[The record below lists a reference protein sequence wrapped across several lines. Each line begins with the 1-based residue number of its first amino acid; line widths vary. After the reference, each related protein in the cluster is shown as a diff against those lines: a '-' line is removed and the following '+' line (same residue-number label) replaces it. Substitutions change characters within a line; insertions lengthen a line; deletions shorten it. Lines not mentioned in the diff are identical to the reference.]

1 MDIAKIR
8 KKAREQGQVKQAEG
22 RTEERP
28 SGLPETVEETC
39 VPAAPE
45 EQEALPDEPAG
56 ILSGETSAVPPPA
69 APVAAEGASGGHGA
83 EEGAGITELLTF
95 SLANE
100 EFAFRVPDVEEIIR
114 VQRITVVPTVAG
126 YVAGI
131 TSLRGKIIPV
141 IDLRTRLSLKT
152 GDAAVAARG
161 SVSEEGR
168 EEQGKIIIL
177 SGPLGLIGAI
187 IDRVIGVVR
196 LPEDFILQPPGHLTE
211 EETKYLEGVVIV
223 DKRFI
228 SIIRSEDAL
237 NIEVG

>member
-1 MDIAKIR
+1 MKP
-8 KKAREQGQVKQAEG
+8 AEG
-22 RTEERP
+22 RTEDRP
-28 SGLPETVEETC
+28 SGLPEVLEAEAGLPETIEETC
-39 VPAAPE
+39 VPAAPAG
-45 EQEALPDEPAG
+45 QAVLPGEPAG
-56 ILSGETSAVPPPA
+56 ILPGESSAVPPPA
-69 APVAAEGASGGHGA
+69 DPAAAPPAAGGVSGGPGA
-83 EEGAGITELLTF
+83 EEGEGVTELLTF

-100 EFAFRVPDVEEIIR
+100 EFAFRVPEVEEIIR
-114 VQRITVVPTVAG
+114 FQRITVVPTVPG

-141 IDLRTRLSLKT
+141 SDLRSRLSLKT
-152 GDAAVAARG
+152 GDAAVAARV

-168 EEQGKIIIL
+168 EEHGKIIIL